1 MKNFRW
7 AIALACVGTFCAAPS
22 MAQTAAA
29 APAAAASAKQVD
41 YIVAV
46 VNSEPITNS
55 ELMADV
61 NRIVQQ
67 MTQQRQQVPPLDE
80 VRKGVL
86 ERMINDRT
94 QVQQARENGIR
105 VDAAEVDMAEQN
117 VARQNQLD
125 VNEMR
130 QRLTKDGVSPAAFR
144 SQLRDQITLQR
155 LHERDVAN
163 RIKISDAEVE
173 RFLQE
178 QKTSS
183 SDPYAQE
190 VNLAQILVAVPEKAN
205 DEQVAY
211 FATQAKN
218 LLARIRGGENF
229 TKVMQETSAGDRANG
244 GAMGLRKGDRYPAA
258 FIQATY
264 KLPVGGVSDIV
275 RSGAGF
281 HVLKV
286 LERRG
291 PTSVADAIPETHAR
305 HILMRATP
313 QTAQATAAKLE
324 EVRQAVL
331 SGKTDF
337 ATAAKDFSQDGSAP
351 KGGDLGWARPGMFV
365 PEFEEV
371 MNRLKD
377 GEISPPFASRY
388 GIHILQVTERRKVE
402 LTPAEIR
409 ETVRNQMKEARYEE
423 AFANWARDI
432 RDKAFVEY
440 REPPL

>member
-1 MKNFRW
+1 MNNFRW
-7 AIALACVGTFCAAPS
+7 ALALACAGSLFASPS
-22 MAQTAAA
+22 MAQS
-29 APAAAASAKQVD
+29 AAASTATKQVD

-55 ELMADV
+55 ELMVDV
-61 NRIVQQ
+61 NRFIQQ
-67 MTQQRQQVPPLDE
+67 LTQQRQPIPPLE
-80 VRKGVL
+80 EIRKGVL
-86 ERMINDRT
+86 ERMINDKA
-94 QVQQARENGIR
+94 QVQQARETGIR
-105 VDAAEVDMAEQN
+105 VDVAEVDFAEQN
-117 VARQNQLD
+117 VARQNQMD
-125 VNEMR
+125 VQTMR
-130 QRLTKDGVSPAAFR
+130 QRLAKDGISPITFR
-144 SQLRDQITLQR
+144 TQLRDQITLQR
-155 LHERDVAN
+155 LHEREVSN

-173 RFLQE
+173 RFLQD
-178 QKTSS
+178 QKASS
-183 SDPYAQE
+183 SDPYSQE

-205 DEQVAY
+205 EEQVAY

-218 LLARIRGGENF
+218 ILARIRGGENF
-229 TKVMQETSAGDRANG
+229 VKVMQEVSAGDRSNG
-244 GAMGLRKGDRYPAA
+244 GAMGLRKGDRYPAS

-286 LERRG
+286 VERRG
-291 PTSVADAIPETHAR
+291 PTSIGDAIPETHAR

-313 QTAQATAAKLE
+313 QNSQSVAAKLE
-324 EVRQAVL
+324 EARQSIL
-331 SGKTDF
+331 SGKADF
-337 ATAAKDFSQDGSAP
+337 AAVAKEISQDGSAS

-388 GIHILQVTERRKVE
+388 GLHILQVTERRQVE
-402 LTPAEIR
+402 LTQAEIR
-409 ETVRNQMKEARYEE
+409 EAVRAQLKEARYDE
-423 AFANWARDI
+423 AFSNWARDI
-432 RDKAFVEY
+432 RDRAFVEY

>member
-7 AIALACVGTFCAAPS
+7 TIALACVGSLFLFPA
-22 MAQTAAA
+22 MAQPST
-29 APAAAASAKQVD
+29 APAATKQAD

-61 NRIVQQ
+61 GRLVQQ
-67 MTQQRQQVPPLDE
+67 LTQQRQQVPPME
-80 VRKGVL
+80 EIRKGVL
-86 ERMINDRT
+86 ERMINDKA
-94 QVQQARENGIR
+94 QIQLARENGLRIDTAEI
-105 VDAAEVDMAEQN
+105 DAAEQN
-117 VARQNQLD
+117 VARQNQMD
-125 VNEMR
+125 VSELR
-130 QRLTKDGVSPAAFR
+130 KRLAKDGISPAIFR
-144 SQLRDQITLQR
+144 AQLRDQMTLTR
-155 LHERDVAN
+155 LHEREVSG
-163 RIKISDAEVE
+163 RIRITDAEVE

-178 QKTSS
+178 QKASS
-183 SDPYAQE
+183 ADPYAQE
-190 VNLAQILVAVPEKAN
+190 INLAQIVIAVPEKAN

-218 LLARIRGGENF
+218 VLARIHGGENF
-229 TKVMQETSAGDRANG
+229 TKVMQEVSAGDRANG
-244 GAMGLRKGDRYPAA
+244 GALGLRKGDRYPAA

-286 LERRG
+286 VERRSPNAIG
-291 PTSVADAIPETHAR
+291 DSIPETRAR
-305 HILMRATP
+305 HILLRVTP
-313 QTAQATAAKLE
+313 QMSQAVAAAKLE
-324 EVRQAVL
+324 EARQKVVA
-331 SGKTDF
+331 GKADF
-337 ATAAKDFSQDGSAP
+337 AALARELSQDGSAP
-351 KGGDLGWARPGMFV
+351 QGGDLGWARPGMFV

-371 MNRLKD
+371 MGRLKD
-377 GEISPPFASRY
+377 GEISPPFASRF
-388 GIHILQVTERRKVE
+388 GLHLLQVTERRKVE
-402 LTPAEIR
+402 MTPAEVR
-409 ETVRNQMKEARYEE
+409 EVVRNQMKEARYEE

>member
-7 AIALACVGTFCAAPS
+7 AIALACAGNLLASHS
-22 MAQTAAA
+22 MAQTAG
-29 APAAAASAKQVD
+29 APAAAKQVD

-61 NRIVQQ
+61 NRVIQQ
-67 MTQQRQQVPPLDE
+67 MTQQRQQVPPLEE

-86 ERMINDRT
+86 ERMINDKT
-94 QVQQARENGIR
+94 QIQQARETGIR
-105 VDAAEVDMAEQN
+105 VDTAEVDYAETN
-117 VARQNQLD
+117 VAQQNQMD
-125 VNEMR
+125 VATMR
-130 QRLTKDGVSPAAFR
+130 QRLAKDGISPLAFR
-144 SQLRDQITLQR
+144 VQLRDQITLQR
-155 LHERDVAN
+155 VHEREVGS
-163 RIKISDAEVE
+163 RIKISDAEVD
-173 RFLQE
+173 RFLQD
-178 QKTSS
+178 QKASS
-183 SDPYAQE
+183 ADPYSQE
-190 VNLAQILVAVPEKAN
+190 VNLAQILIAVPEKAN

-218 LLARIRGGENF
+218 VLARLRGGENF
-229 TKVMQETSAGDRANG
+229 AKVMQEVSAGDRSNG
-244 GAMGLRKGDRYPAA
+244 GALGLRKGDRYPAP

-264 KLPVGGVSDIV
+264 KLPVGGVSEIV

-281 HVLKV
+281 HILKV
-286 LERRG
+286 VERRG
-291 PTSVADAIPETHAR
+291 ATAIGDAIPETHAR

-313 QTAQATAAKLE
+313 QTSQAVGAKLE
-324 EVRQAVL
+324 EVRQSIL
-331 SGKTDF
+331 SGKADF
-337 ATAAKDFSQDGSAP
+337 AAVARELSQDGSAA

-377 GEISPPFASRY
+377 GEISAPFASRF

-402 LTPAEIR
+402 MTTAEVR
-409 ETVRNQMKEARYEE
+409 ELVRNQLKEARYEE

>member
-1 MKNFRW
+1 MKNIRW
-7 AIALACVGTFCAAPS
+7 ALALACVGSLSVFPV
-22 MAQTAAA
+22 MAQPVA
-29 APAAAASAKQVD
+29 APAAATQAD

-61 NRIVQQ
+61 SRIVQQ
-67 MTQQRQQVPPLDE
+67 MTQQRQQIPPVE
-80 VRKGVL
+80 EMRKGVL
-86 ERMINDRT
+86 ERMISDKT
-94 QVQQARENGIR
+94 QIQQAHETGIR
-105 VDAAEVDMAEQN
+105 VDTAEVDMAEQN
-117 VARQNQLD
+117 VAQQNKMD
-125 VNEMR
+125 VTELR
-130 QRLTKDGVSPAAFR
+130 KRLAKDGVSPAAFR
-144 SQLRDQITLQR
+144 AQLRDQITLQR
-155 LHERDVAN
+155 LHERDVTAKI
-163 RIKISDAEVE
+163 RISDAEVE

-178 QKTSS
+178 QKASR

-190 VNLAQILVAVPEKAN
+190 VNLAQILIAVPEKAN

-218 LLARIRGGENF
+218 VLARIRGGENF
-229 TKVMQETSAGDRANG
+229 TKVMQEVSAGDRSNE
-244 GAMGLRKGDRYPAA
+244 GAMGLRKGDRYPSS

-286 LERRG
+286 IERRG
-291 PTSVADAIPETHAR
+291 PTSLADAITETHAR
-305 HILMRATP
+305 HILLRVTP
-313 QTAQATAAKLE
+313 QLSQAAAAAKLE
-324 EVRQAVL
+324 AARKNVL
-331 SGKTDF
+331 SGQADF
-337 ATAAKDFSQDGSAP
+337 AAVAREMSQDGSAP
-351 KGGDLGWARPGMFV
+351 RGGDLGWARPGMFV

-377 GEISPPFASRY
+377 GEISPPFASRF
-388 GIHILQVTERRKVE
+388 GMHLLQVTERRKVE
-402 LTPAEIR
+402 MSAAEVR
-409 ETVRNQMKEARYEE
+409 ELVRSQLKEGRYEE

>member
-7 AIALACVGTFCAAPS
+7 AIALACIGSLFVFPA
-22 MAQTAAA
+22 MAQPAASTAA
-29 APAAAASAKQVD
+29 AKQVD

-55 ELMADV
+55 ELMSDV
-61 NRIVQQ
+61 GRVIQQ
-67 MTQQRQQVPPLDE
+67 MTQQRQQVPPLEE

-86 ERMINDRT
+86 ERMINDKT
-94 QVQQARENGIR
+94 QVQQARETGIR
-105 VDAAEVDMAEQN
+105 VEQAEVDMAEQN
-117 VARQNQLD
+117 VAQQNQMD
-125 VNEMR
+125 VAEMR
-130 QRLTKDGVSPAAFR
+130 RRLVKDGVTPLAFR
-144 SQLRDQITLQR
+144 IQLRDQITLQR
-155 LHERDVAN
+155 LHERDVSAKI
-163 RIKISDAEVE
+163 RISDAEVE

-178 QKTSS
+178 QKASS

-190 VNLAQILVAVPEKAN
+190 VNLAQILIAVPEKAN

-211 FATQAKN
+211 FATQARN
-218 LLARIRGGENF
+218 VLARIRGGEDF
-229 TKVMQETSAGDRANG
+229 TKVMQEVSAGDRANG
-244 GAMGLRKGDRYPAA
+244 GAMGLRKGERYPAS

-286 LERRG
+286 LERRTPNVVG
-291 PTSVADAIPETHAR
+291 DAIPETHAR
-305 HILMRATP
+305 HILLRASP
-313 QTAQATAAKLE
+313 QLSPAAAGAKLE
-324 EVRQAVL
+324 EARQSVL
-331 SGKTDF
+331 SGKADF
-337 ATAAKDFSQDGSAP
+337 AALAREMSQDGSAP

-377 GEISPPFASRY
+377 GEISPPFASRF

-402 LTPAEIR
+402 MKPAEIR
-409 ETVRNQMKEARYEE
+409 ELVRNQMKEARYEE

>member
-7 AIALACVGTFCAAPS
+7 AIALACIGSLFVLPA
-22 MAQTAAA
+22 MAQSAAT
-29 APAAAASAKQVD
+29 PAATKQVD

-61 NRIVQQ
+61 TRIVQQ
-67 MTQQRQQVPPLDE
+67 MTQQRQQVPPLEE

-86 ERMINDRT
+86 ERMINDKT
-94 QVQQARENGIR
+94 QVQQARETGIR
-105 VDAAEVDMAEQN
+105 VDVNEVDMAEQN
-117 VARQNQLD
+117 VAQQNKMD
-125 VNEMR
+125 VAEMR
-130 QRLTKDGVSPAAFR
+130 KRLAKDGISPITFR
-144 SQLRDQITLQR
+144 TQLRDQITLQR
-155 LHERDVAN
+155 LHERDVSAKI
-163 RIKISDAEVE
+163 RISDAEVE

-178 QKTSS
+178 QKASS
-183 SDPYAQE
+183 ADPYAQE

-205 DEQVAY
+205 DEQIAY

-218 LLARIRGGENF
+218 VLARIRGGENF
-229 TKVMQETSAGDRANG
+229 TKVVQEVSAGDRANG
-244 GAMGLRKGDRYPAA
+244 GAMGLRKGERYPAS

-264 KLPVGGVSDIV
+264 KLPVGGVSEIV

-286 LERRG
+286 IERRTPNALG
-291 PTSVADAIPETHAR
+291 DAISETHAR
-305 HILMRATP
+305 HILMRASP
-313 QTAQATAAKLE
+313 QTSQAVAAKLE
-324 EVRQAVL
+324 EARQSIL
-331 SGKTDF
+331 SGKADF
-337 ATAAKDFSQDGSAP
+337 AKVAQEISQDGSAS

-371 MNRLKD
+371 MNRLKE
-377 GEISPPFASRY
+377 GEVSPPFASRF

-402 LTPAEIR
+402 MTPAEIR
-409 ETVRNQMKEARYEE
+409 EVVRSQLKEARYEE

>member
-7 AIALACVGTFCAAPS
+7 AIALACVGSLTVFPAIGQPAV
-22 MAQTAAA
+22 
-29 APAAAASAKQVD
+29 APAATKQVD

-61 NRIVQQ
+61 TRIIQQ
-67 MTQQRQQVPPLDE
+67 MTQQRQPVPPLEE

-86 ERMINDRT
+86 ERMINDKT
-94 QVQQARENGIR
+94 QIQQARETGIR
-105 VDAAEVDMAEQN
+105 VDVAEVDMAEQN
-117 VARQNQLD
+117 VAQQNKMD
-125 VNEMR
+125 VAEMR
-130 QRLTKDGVSPAAFR
+130 KRLAKDGISPITFR
-144 SQLRDQITLQR
+144 TQLRDQITLQR
-155 LHERDVAN
+155 LHERDVSAKI
-163 RIKISDAEVE
+163 RISDAEVE

-178 QKTSS
+178 QKASS

-218 LLARIRGGENF
+218 VLARIRGGENF
-229 TKVMQETSAGDRANG
+229 TKVMQEVSAGDRANG
-244 GAMGLRKGDRYPAA
+244 GAMGLRKGDRYPAS

-264 KLPVGGVSDIV
+264 KLAVGGVSDIV

-281 HVLKV
+281 HILKV
-286 LERRG
+286 IERRG
-291 PTSVADAIPETHAR
+291 PTSVADATPETHAR
-305 HILMRATP
+305 HILLRLTP
-313 QTAQATAAKLE
+313 QLSQAAAAAKLE
-324 EVRQAVL
+324 EARQSVL
-331 SGKTDF
+331 SGKADF
-337 ATAAKDFSQDGSAP
+337 AAVAKEISQDGSAT

-377 GEISPPFASRY
+377 GEISPPFASRF

-402 LTPAEIR
+402 MTAAEIR
-409 ETVRNQMKEARYEE
+409 EVVRNQLKEGRYEE
-423 AFANWARDI
+423 AFANWAGDI